1 MAIKL
6 NMDSLFRGIFFGVSE
21 EIKIHSQILQ
31 MRTAIFRFAMFGHA
45 EHTACRN
52 SCHAEY
58 ARRADRVGIS
68 GEESQQQDERPAG
81 HIKKAFVNA
90 CFGTLKPCKFS
101 RPKTRK

>member
-31 MRTAIFRFAMFGHA
+31 MKTAIFRFATFGHA

-58 ARRADRVGIS
+58 ALHTAEQTGW
-68 GEESQQQDERPAG
+68 A
-81 HIKKAFVNA
+81 
-90 CFGTLKPCKFS
+90 
-101 RPKTRK
+101 